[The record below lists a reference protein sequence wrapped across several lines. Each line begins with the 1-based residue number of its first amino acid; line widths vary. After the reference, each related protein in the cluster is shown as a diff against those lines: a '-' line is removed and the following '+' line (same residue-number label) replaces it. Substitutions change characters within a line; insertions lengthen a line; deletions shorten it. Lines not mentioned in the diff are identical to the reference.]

1 MFILTTYN
9 ICFNSPG
16 SYFGYIDWGCSSIFV
31 YDFSFGL
38 CASFLWLLFLGL
50 RLKGGAGEER
60 GLRCSSKGTVKENN
74 WKKLKEE
81 GSGWGEIG
89 L

>member
-16 SYFGYIDWGCSSIFV
+16 SSFEYIGWGCSSIF
-31 YDFSFGL
+31 
-38 CASFLWLLFLGL
+38 FLWFQFWVVCFISVTFVPGIEIE
-50 RLKGGAGEER
+50 GGGER
-60 GLRCSSKGTVKENN
+60 GLRCSSKGKQL
-74 WKKLKEE
+74 KKLKEE

>member
-16 SYFGYIDWGCSSIFV
+16 SSFEYIDWGCSSIFV

-50 RLKGGAGEER
+50 RLRGGGREER
-60 GLRCSSKGTVKENN
+60 GLRCSSKGKQL
-74 WKKLKEE
+74 KKLKEE